1 MTAIKVETNTG
12 PVLKQLAQV
21 AGKLGNLAP
30 VHRQIGE
37 LLEDSTKV
45 RFAQSKAP
53 NGASWAALSETTLG
67 RYIGTFGKSYRLKA
81 GKTHKHA
88 YEHTLNAGGARK
100 LAGRKPL
107 VASGTLAEQI
117 FYAVSANGNELSV
130 GSPMP
135 YAAVQNFGQ
144 KKGASGTTKRGAP
157 IPWGDIPAREFIGL
171 SADDKAMMAREYAD
185 YIQGAFSAP

>member
-1 MTAIKVETNTG
+1 MTAIKVEINTG

-21 AGKLGNLAP
+21 ASKLANLGP

-37 LLEDSTKV
+37 LLVDSTKV

-53 NGASWAALSETTLG
+53 TGVSWAALSETTLG
-67 RYIGTFGKSYRLKA
+67 AYIGTFGKSNFKKSGELSARGQARLA
-81 GKTHKHA
+81 S
-88 YEHTLNAGGARK
+88 
-100 LAGRKPL
+100 RKPL
-107 VASGTLAEQI
+107 VKSGTLAEQI
-117 FYAVSANGNELSV
+117 FYAVSANGKELTV
-130 GSPMP
+130 GSPME